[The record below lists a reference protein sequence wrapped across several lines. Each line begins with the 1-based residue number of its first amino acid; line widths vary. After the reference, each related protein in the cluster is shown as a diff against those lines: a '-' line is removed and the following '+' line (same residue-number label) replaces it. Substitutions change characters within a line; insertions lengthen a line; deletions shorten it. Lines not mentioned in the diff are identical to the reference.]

1 MNLFELPQPTVPI
14 AGCDELFPV
23 RRIYCIGRN
32 YAKHVAEMGYDVKR
46 SKPFYFAKPADA
58 IVQSGSTV
66 DYPKKTADLHHEI
79 EFVVAI
85 GKRGSDID
93 VADALDYVFGYAVGI
108 DLTRRDLQRA
118 AKEKARPWETAK
130 GFDQSAPISAIHRAA
145 DIGHPAEGRIWLA
158 VNDEIRQDAGLNEL
172 IWNVSESVAELS
184 TYFELAPG
192 DLLYTGTPA
201 GVGPLVRG
209 DEVTGG
215 IDGIDE
221 IRITIR

>member
-1 MNLFELPQPTVPI
+1 MNLFDLPQPSVPVS
-14 AGCDELFPV
+14 GTDQQFPV

-32 YAKHVAEMGYDVKR
+32 YEKHVAEMGYDVKR

-58 IVQSGSTV
+58 IVLSGATV
-66 DYPKKTADLHHEI
+66 DYPPLTEDLHHEI

-85 GKRGSDID
+85 GKRGSNVSVDE
-93 VADALDYVFGYAVGI
+93 ALDYVFGYAVGI

-130 GFDQSAPISAIHRAA
+130 GFDQSAPISAIHRAE
-145 DIGHPAEGRIWLA
+145 DIGHPSSGRIWLA
-158 VNDEIRQDAGLNEL
+158 VNGQIRQDAGLNEL
-172 IWNVSESVAELS
+172 IWNVSESIAELS
-184 TYFELAPG
+184 TLFELAPG

-201 GVGPLVRG
+201 GVGPLNPG

-215 IDGIDE
+215 IEGIDE
-221 IRITIR
+221 IRIKIS